1 MSDFNEII
9 EFIRAQVNKGL
20 KNIPIPD
27 TPRYLYDPIRYSIRS
42 KGKRFRPILTHLS
55 GRANNVDPDVLMN
68 ISLAVELLHNFTLVH
83 DDIMDND
90 TIRHGKDTIHEKWDS
105 STAILA
111 GDGIY
116 TLAQIVLNQLPYNVT
131 PLSKYFNNTTL
142 DICEGQALDKEFEN
156 DQSITE
162 DMYLN
167 MIDKK
172 TGSLLSASVA
182 LPMIYNGE
190 SDDRIKIYE
199 EFGRCLGRGFQIQ
212 DDILEITSD
221 SIVMGKS
228 LGSDIQ
234 EGKQTMMVIK
244 ARDRFPREWDEMLSD
259 SNLSDLMKNIPSFFD
274 SKGIIEETRLISK
287 SYFNSGL
294 DCLQK
299 LDGIIVDELI
309 QLVELIEKRTY

>member
-1 MSDFNEII
+1 MSEFNEII
-9 EFIRAQVNKGL
+9 EFIRSEVNKGL
-20 KNIPIPD
+20 KNIPIPK

-90 TIRHGKDTIHEKWDS
+90 TLRHGKDTIHKKWDS

-116 TLAQIVLNQLPYNVT
+116 TLAQIILNQLPYNVT
-131 PLSKYFNNTTL
+131 HLSKYFNNTTL

-162 DMYLN
+162 GMYLN

-172 TGSLLSASVA
+172 TGSLLSASAA
-182 LPMIYNGE
+182 LPMIYN
-190 SDDRIKIYE
+190 DR
-199 EFGRCLGRGFQIQ
+199 
-212 DDILEITSD
+212 
-221 SIVMGKS
+221 
-228 LGSDIQ
+228 
-234 EGKQTMMVIK
+234 
-244 ARDRFPREWDEMLSD
+244 
-259 SNLSDLMKNIPSFFD
+259 
-274 SKGIIEETRLISK
+274 
-287 SYFNSGL
+287 
-294 DCLQK
+294 
-299 LDGIIVDELI
+299 
-309 QLVELIEKRTY
+309 